1 MFSLAQDWTEPKKLL
16 KTTSVVGEKS
26 TLAFIFETIAI
37 ITSFVVVF
45 CVFFILFCFGFLWV
59 FFFVCVFP
67 LPGNFYSSRAN
78 DHGF

>member
-26 TLAFIFETIAI
+26 TLAFIFETIAVI
-37 ITSFVVVF
+37 ASFVV
-45 CVFFILFCFGFLWV
+45 CVFF
-59 FFFVCVFP
+59 FFFS